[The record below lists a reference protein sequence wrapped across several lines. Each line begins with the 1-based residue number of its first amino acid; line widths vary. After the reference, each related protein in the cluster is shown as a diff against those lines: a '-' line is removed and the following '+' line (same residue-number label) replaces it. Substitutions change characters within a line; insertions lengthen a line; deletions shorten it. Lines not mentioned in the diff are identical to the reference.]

1 MKILKRIF
9 RKKRPYG
16 PSQIFEDD
24 IFVASYPKSGN
35 TWLRFLLA
43 RLMAPSEL
51 TISFRNIDDFVP
63 DLYRCRNFVDSVQKR
78 PRFIKIH
85 EPHIEDYGKA
95 VYIYRDGRD
104 VMISFYHY
112 FKQSKKFEGSFT
124 EFLRA
129 VDDFWCG
136 GWMNHVTSAINYA
149 KKNPGMIFFI
159 KYEDLLVEPGSWARQ
174 LAEFC
179 RLPATPSE
187 IEEAIQLTS
196 FSELKKIESQFGPEE
211 LDQNNVEFF
220 RAGKQKQWKEV
231 FSSEQRALFERKAGP
246 LLQQLG
252 YEI

>member
-1 MKILKRIF
+1 MNLLKKIF
-9 RKKRPYG
+9 RKKRPFG
-16 PSQIFEDD
+16 PFQIFEDD

-35 TWLRFLLA
+35 TWLRFILA
-43 RLMAPSEL
+43 RLMAPSES
-51 TISFRNIDDFVP
+51 TISFRNIDDYVP
-63 DLYRCRNFVDSVQKR
+63 DLYRCRHFIDSVQKR

-104 VMISFYHY
+104 AMISFYHY
-112 FKQSKKFEGSFT
+112 FKQSKKFDGTFT
-124 EFLRA
+124 DFLKA
-129 VDDFWCG
+129 VDNFWCG
-136 GWMNHVTSAINYA
+136 SWMDHVTSALNYSEN
-149 KKNPGMIFFI
+149 NPGKMFFL
-159 KYEDLLVEPGSWARQ
+159 KYEDLLINPGPRVEQ

-179 RLPATPSE
+179 QLPYTSSKV
-187 IEEAIQLTS
+187 EEAIQLTS

-231 FSSEQRALFERKAGP
+231 FSSEQRTLFERKAGY